1 MLSAETKEIPFVS
14 IVICTYNRK
23 DLLKDCLNSIFSANY
38 PSSLYEVIVVDG
50 GSTDGTIDL
59 RKVFPNIRFIV
70 ESRSGLAHA
79 RNKGASLA
87 HGSVV
92 AYVDDDCVV
101 DKEWLRNLVKG
112 LKYSKNV
119 VGVGGPVFPLHPEVI
134 PPKIFVLAPLGFF
147 DEGKVMKFVSGIV
160 MPNSAFRR
168 AIFKTIQ
175 FDETL
180 GVTKK
185 GRFILFG
192 EDTDFCKRI
201 IDAGNKLLY
210 TPYSRVYHQIIPER
224 LTVRYLIRHAI
235 GGGIINTKFILKS
248 RNSRL
253 WALRISFGALVQE
266 FFKTASDRSFTS
278 CYMLVTA
285 LSTILMSATSLDE
298 ILVPTPKRPDNI

>member
-1 MLSAETKEIPFVS
+1 MDETPFVS

-59 RKVFPNIRFIV
+59 RKDFPNIRFIV

-87 HGSVV
+87 RGSIV

-101 DKEWLRNLVKG
+101 DRDWLRNLVKG

-119 VGVGGPVFPLHPEVI
+119 VGVGGPVFPLHPEVV
-134 PPKIFVLAPLGFF
+134 PPKIFVLAPLGFYY
-147 DEGKVMKFVSGIV
+147 DGSTMKLVSGIV

-168 AIFKTIQ
+168 EIFETIQ

-180 GVTKK
+180 GVTKR
-185 GRFILFG
+185 GRLILFG
-192 EDTDFCKRI
+192 EDTEFCERI
-201 IDAGNKLLY
+201 TDAGHKLLY
-210 TPYSRVYHQIIPER
+210 TPYSKVYHQMILER
-224 LTVRYLIRHAI
+224 LTVRYLLRHAI
-235 GGGIINTKFILKS
+235 GGGIINAKLILKR
-248 RNSRL
+248 RNSRI
-253 WALRISFGALVQE
+253 WALRISVGALAQE
-266 FFKTASDRSFTS
+266 FFATFSDRSFTS

-285 LSTILMSATSLDE
+285 MSTLLMSATSLDE
-298 ILVPTPKRPDNI
+298 VLVPTPKHFDNI